1 MLNNIEI
8 NKIDKKLKKYIE
20 SYSYLNSIS
29 NKFIIKSDVCTY
41 ILINNESSFSLEIN
55 ANKYDIKKN
64 EVYLISASIN
74 DIELNSPSSFDF
86 ILVKFKAARVG
97 FFYDNYMNDLEE
109 NIILLEREILDF
121 KSLFINKDF
130 NIILDEY
137 LKDKFEVLAIPFNI
151 QKIIDLVD
159 ENRGTYTIEEVL
171 LKANIPRRIF
181 LKIFTKY
188 MTLSLKTYA
197 KVIELKYK

>member
-41 ILINNESSFSLEIN
+41 LLINNKSSFSLEIN

-74 DIELNSPSSFDF
+74 DIELNSPASFDF

-97 FFYDNYMNDLEE
+97 FFYDKYMNDLEE
-109 NIILLEREILDF
+109 NIILLESEILDF
-121 KSLFINKDF
+121 KSLFENKDF